1 MSFACPHFE
10 IDKDY
15 CLLLQAA
22 CVPGRP
28 GCVLRKN
35 SVFWVPAEERLKD
48 APPRAARHPG
58 TQQILKRNSSNR

>member
-10 IDKDY
+10 FDKDY

-35 SVFWVPAEERLKD
+35 SVFWVPAEERLKEVP
-48 APPRAARHPG
+48 AQPARPKLQPARPRRGQRPA
-58 TQQILKRNSSNR
+58 